1 MNFFQILTIIFSLI
15 IVFLI
20 LLIFY
25 IRKKLT
31 GRIQEIEKNN
41 SIFSSNIESLQAD
54 KKKQIELFDLVIDSV
69 PNGIVLLDE
78 KLKIVKLNESISNL
92 FYLDKVKA
100 IGSTTIFIFNNKNLE
115 DLINESVSTSKLQQK
130 KIVFYQDEDITIEVD
145 AIPVKIENFSIFL
158 LFKNTTQEAEFSKL
172 RSQFVANV
180 SHEMRTPLT
189 SIKGY
194 IETLLENDTLDKEL
208 NKRYLLK
215 ADEEVDRLSFLIE
228 DVLNLS
234 NIEYRRNI
242 LLKQEFNITDII
254 RDCIKSSLFLAEKN
268 DIKIIF
274 NPENNTVKMYTDEEL
289 FRQLVRNMI
298 ENAIFHGGKSTE
310 LNIELENKASEI
322 ILSFYDNGVG
332 IEKSDQPFI
341 FQRFYRGVNP
351 ISSKKTGSGL
361 GLAIV
366 KHIVE
371 LHGGTIGLT
380 STPGVETRFTITF
393 PKM

>member
-1 MNFFQILTIIFSLI
+1 MNIFQILAIILSLI
-15 IVFLI
+15 IVI
-20 LLIFY
+20 LVALLFVV
-25 IRKKLT
+25 RKNLT
-31 GRIQEIEKNN
+31 AKIQEFEKNN
-41 SIFSSNIESLQAD
+41 SAFSSKINSLRAD
-54 KKKQIELFDLVIDSV
+54 IKKQQELFDLIIDSV

-78 KLKIVKLNESISNL
+78 KLKIAKINESISNL

-100 IGSTTIFIFNNKNLE
+100 IGSTTIFLFHNKNLE
-115 DLINESVSTSKLQQK
+115 DLINESVSTLKLQQK
-130 KIVFYQDEDITIEVD
+130 TIVFYQDEDITLEVE
-145 AIPVKIENFSIFL
+145 AIPVDIEDFSICL

-194 IETLLENDTLDKEL
+194 IETLLENDTVDKEL
-208 NKRYLLK
+208 IKRYLLK

-228 DVLNLS
+228 DVLDLS

-242 LLKQEFNITDII
+242 LLKQEFNIVDII
-254 RDCIKSSLFLAEKN
+254 KDCIKSLVFLTEKN
-268 DIKIIF
+268 NVKIVF
-274 NPENNTVKMYTDEEL
+274 NPDSDAIKMRTDEEL

-298 ENAIFHGGKSTE
+298 ENAIFHGGKDTE
-310 LNIELENKASEI
+310 LNIELENSTSEL

-332 IEKSDQPFI
+332 IEKSDQPFV
-341 FQRFYRGVNP
+341 FQRFYRGANP
-351 ISSKKTGSGL
+351 ISSKKIGSGL

-371 LHGGTIGLT
+371 LHGGTIELT
-380 STPGVETRFTITF
+380 STPGIDTRFTITF
-393 PKM
+393 PK

>member
-1 MNFFQILTIIFSLI
+1 MNYFQILTIIFSLI
-15 IVFLI
+15 IVI
-20 LLIFY
+20 LVLLLLF
-25 IRKKLT
+25 IRKNLT
-31 GRIQEIEKNN
+31 GRIQESEK
-41 SIFSSNIESLQAD
+41 STSAFSLTIDSLQAER
-54 KKKQIELFDLVIDSV
+54 KKQNELFDLIIDSV
-69 PNGIVLLDE
+69 PDGIVLIDD
-78 KLKIVKLNESISNL
+78 KLKVVKLNESISNL

-100 IGSTTIFIFNNKNLE
+100 IGSTTIFLFHNKNLE
-115 DLINESVSTSKLQQK
+115 DLVDESISASKFRQK
-130 KIVFYQDEDITIEVD
+130 KIVFYQDEDITLEVE
-145 AIPVKIENFSIFL
+145 AIPVEIENFSIFL

-194 IETLLENDTLDKEL
+194 IETVLENDTEDKEL

-215 ADEEVDRLSFLIE
+215 ADEEVDRLGFLIE
-228 DVLNLS
+228 GILDLS

-242 LLKQEFNITDII
+242 LSKQEFNLIDII
-254 RDCIKSSLFLAEKN
+254 RDSIKSLSFLAEKN

-274 NPENNTVKMYTDEEL
+274 NPDSDTIKMRTDEEL

-298 ENAIFHGGKSTE
+298 ENAIFHGGKSIE
-310 LNIELENKASEI
+310 LNIVLENKASEI
-322 ILSFYDNGVG
+322 VLSFHDNGVG
-332 IEKSDQPFI
+332 IKKSDQPFI
-341 FQRFYRGVNP
+341 FQRFYRGANP
-351 ISSKKTGSGL
+351 ISSKKIGSGL

-380 STPGVETRFTITF
+380 SIPGVETIFTITF
-393 PKM
+393 PK

>member
-1 MNFFQILTIIFSLI
+1 MNIFQILAIILSLI
-15 IVFLI
+15 IVI
-20 LLIFY
+20 LVALLFVV
-25 IRKKLT
+25 RKNLT
-31 GRIQEIEKNN
+31 AKIQEFEKNN
-41 SIFSSNIESLQAD
+41 SAFSSKINSLRAD
-54 KKKQIELFDLVIDSV
+54 IKKQQELFDLIIDSV

-78 KLKIVKLNESISNL
+78 KLKIAKINESISNL

-100 IGSTTIFIFNNKNLE
+100 IGSTTIFLFHNKNLE
-115 DLINESVSTSKLQQK
+115 DLINESVSTLKLQQK
-130 KIVFYQDEDITIEVD
+130 TIVFYQDEDITLEVE
-145 AIPVKIENFSIFL
+145 AIPVDIEDFSICL

-194 IETLLENDTLDKEL
+194 IETLLENDTVDKEL
-208 NKRYLLK
+208 IKRYLLK

-228 DVLNLS
+228 DVLDLS

-242 LLKQEFNITDII
+242 LLKQEFNIVDII
-254 RDCIKSSLFLAEKN
+254 KDCIKSLVFLTEKN
-268 DIKIIF
+268 NVKIVF
-274 NPENNTVKMYTDEEL
+274 NPDSDAIKMRTDEEL

-298 ENAIFHGGKSTE
+298 ENAIFHGGKGTE
-310 LNIELENKASEI
+310 LNIELENSTSEL

-332 IEKSDQPFI
+332 IEKSDQPFV
-341 FQRFYRGVNP
+341 FQRFYRGANP
-351 ISSKKTGSGL
+351 ISSKKIGSGL

-371 LHGGTIGLT
+371 LHGGTIELT
-380 STPGVETRFTITF
+380 STPGIDTRFTITF
-393 PKM
+393 PK

>member
-1 MNFFQILTIIFSLI
+1 MNFFQILTIIFLLI
-15 IVFLI
+15 IVILI
-20 LLIFY
+20 ALLFF
-25 IRKKLT
+25 IRKNLKSK
-31 GRIQEIEKNN
+31 IQGLENNN
-41 SIFSSNIESLQAD
+41 SVFSSKINSLQAN
-54 KKKQIELFDLVIDSV
+54 KEKQKELFNLLIDII

-92 FYLDKVKA
+92 FYLDKAKA
-100 IGSTTIFIFNNKNLE
+100 IGSTTIFLFNNKNLE
-115 DLINESVSTSKLQQK
+115 DLINEAVSTSKLQQK
-130 KIVFYQDEDITIEVD
+130 KIVFYQDEDITLEVE
-145 AIPVKIENFSIFL
+145 AIPVDIEDFSIYL

-194 IETLLENDTLDKEL
+194 IETLLENDTEDKEL

-228 DVLNLS
+228 DVLDLS

-242 LLKQEFNITDII
+242 LLKQEFNIVDII
-254 RDCIKSSLFLAEKN
+254 RDCIKSLFFLTKKN
-268 DIKIIF
+268 DVKIIF
-274 NPENNTVKMYTDEEL
+274 NPDSGTIKMRTDEEL

-298 ENAIFHGGKSTE
+298 ENAIFHGGKSIQ
-310 LNIELENKASEI
+310 LNIELQNKNSEL

-341 FQRFYRGVNP
+341 FQRFYRGTNP
-351 ISSKKTGSGL
+351 ISLKKIGSGL

-380 STPGVETRFTITF
+380 SAPGVETRFTITF
-393 PKM
+393 PK

>member
-1 MNFFQILTIIFSLI
+1 MNIFQILAIILSLI
-15 IVFLI
+15 IVI
-20 LLIFY
+20 LVALLFV
-25 IRKKLT
+25 IRKNLT
-31 GRIQEIEKNN
+31 AKIQEFEKNN
-41 SIFSSNIESLQAD
+41 SAFSSKINSLRAD
-54 KKKQIELFDLVIDSV
+54 IKKHQELFDLIIDSV

-78 KLKIVKLNESISNL
+78 KLKIAKINESISNL

-100 IGSTTIFIFNNKNLE
+100 IGSTTIFLFHNKNLE
-115 DLINESVSTSKLQQK
+115 DLINESVSTLKLQQK
-130 KIVFYQDEDITIEVD
+130 KIVFYQDEDITLEVE
-145 AIPVKIENFSIFL
+145 AIPVDIEDFSICL

-194 IETLLENDTLDKEL
+194 IETLLENDTVDKEL
-208 NKRYLLK
+208 IKRYLLK

-228 DVLNLS
+228 DVLDLS

-242 LLKQEFNITDII
+242 LLKQEFNIVDII
-254 RDCIKSSLFLAEKN
+254 KDCIKSLVFLTEKN
-268 DIKIIF
+268 NVKIVF
-274 NPENNTVKMYTDEEL
+274 NPDSDAIKMRTDEEL

-298 ENAIFHGGKSTE
+298 ENAIFHGGKGTE
-310 LNIELENKASEI
+310 LNIELENSTSEL

-332 IEKSDQPFI
+332 IEKSDQPFV
-341 FQRFYRGVNP
+341 FQRFYRGANP
-351 ISSKKTGSGL
+351 ISSKKIGSGL

-371 LHGGTIGLT
+371 LHGGTIELT
-380 STPGVETRFTITF
+380 STPGIDTRFTITF
-393 PKM
+393 PK

>member
-15 IVFLI
+15 IV
-20 LLIFY
+20 LLVVLLLF
-25 IRKKLT
+25 IRKNLT
-31 GRIQEIEKNN
+31 GKIQEFDRSN
-41 SIFSSNIESLQAD
+41 SDFSSLVNSLQAD
-54 KKKQIELFDLVIDSV
+54 RKKQQELFDLIIDSV

-78 KLKIVKLNESISNL
+78 KLKIAKINESISNL

-100 IGSTTIFIFNNKNLE
+100 IGSTTIFLFHNKNLE
-115 DLINESVSTSKLQQK
+115 DLINESVSTLKLRQK
-130 KIVFYQDEDITIEVD
+130 RIVFYRDEDITLEVE
-145 AIPVKIENFSIFL
+145 AMPVEIENFSICL

-194 IETLLENDTLDKEL
+194 IETLLENDKVDKEL
-208 NKRYLLK
+208 YKRYLLK
-215 ADEEVDRLSFLIE
+215 AGEEVDRLSFLIE
-228 DVLNLS
+228 DVLDLS

-242 LLKQEFNITDII
+242 LLKQEFNIVDII
-254 RDCIKSSLFLAEKN
+254 KDCMKSLVFLAEKN
-268 DIKIIF
+268 DVKIIF
-274 NPENNTVKMYTDEEL
+274 NPDSNTVKIRAEEEL

-298 ENAIFHGGKSTE
+298 ENAIFHGGKNIE
-310 LNIELENKASEI
+310 LNIGLENKASEI
-322 ILSFYDNGVG
+322 ILSFSDNGVG
-332 IEKSDQPFI
+332 IEKTDQPFI
-341 FQRFYRGVNP
+341 FQRFYRGKNP
-351 ISSKKTGSGL
+351 ISSKKIGSGL

-380 STPGVETRFTITF
+380 SAPGVETKFTITLQ
-393 PKM
+393 K

>member
-1 MNFFQILTIIFSLI
+1 MNIFQILAIIFSLI
-15 IVFLI
+15 IVILVVFL
-20 LLIFY
+20 FVV
-25 IRKKLT
+25 RKNLAA
-31 GRIQEIEKNN
+31 RIQEFEKNN
-41 SIFSSNIESLQAD
+41 SDFSSKINSLRAD
-54 KKKQIELFDLVIDSV
+54 IKKQQELFDLIIDSV

-78 KLKIVKLNESISNL
+78 KLKIAKINECISNL

-100 IGSTTIFIFNNKNLE
+100 IGSTTIFLFHNKNLE
-115 DLINESVSTSKLQQK
+115 DLINESVSTLKLQQK
-130 KIVFYQDEDITIEVD
+130 KIVFYQDEDITLEVE
-145 AIPVKIENFSIFL
+145 AIPVDIEDFSICL

-194 IETLLENDTLDKEL
+194 IETLLENDTVDKEL

-228 DVLNLS
+228 DVLDLS

-242 LLKQEFNITDII
+242 LLKQEFNIVDII
-254 RDCIKSSLFLAEKN
+254 KDCIKSLVFLTEKN
-268 DIKIIF
+268 DAKIVF
-274 NPENNTVKMYTDEEL
+274 NPDNDAIKMRTDEEL

-298 ENAIFHGGKSTE
+298 ENAIFHGGKGTE
-310 LNIELENKASEI
+310 LNIELENSTSEL
-322 ILSFYDNGVG
+322 ILSFYDNGAG
-332 IEKSDQPFI
+332 IEKSDQPFV
-341 FQRFYRGVNP
+341 FQRFYRGANP
-351 ISSKKTGSGL
+351 ISSKKIGSGL

-371 LHGGTIGLT
+371 LHGGTIELT
-380 STPGVETRFTITF
+380 STPGIDTRFKIIF
-393 PKM
+393 PK

>member
-1 MNFFQILTIIFSLI
+1 M
-15 IVFLI
+15 
-20 LLIFY
+20 
-25 IRKKLT
+25 
-31 GRIQEIEKNN
+31 
-41 SIFSSNIESLQAD
+41 
-54 KKKQIELFDLVIDSV
+54 FDLIIDSV

-78 KLKIVKLNESISNL
+78 KLKIAKINESISNL

-100 IGSTTIFIFNNKNLE
+100 IGSTTIFLFHNKNLE
-115 DLINESVSTSKLQQK
+115 DLINESVSTLKLQQK
-130 KIVFYQDEDITIEVD
+130 TIVFYQDEDITLEVE
-145 AIPVKIENFSIFL
+145 AIPVDIEDFSICL

-194 IETLLENDTLDKEL
+194 IETLLENDTVDKEL
-208 NKRYLLK
+208 IKRYLLK

-228 DVLNLS
+228 DVLDLS

-242 LLKQEFNITDII
+242 LLKQEFNIVDII
-254 RDCIKSSLFLAEKN
+254 KDCIKSLVFLTEKN
-268 DIKIIF
+268 NVKIVF
-274 NPENNTVKMYTDEEL
+274 NPDSDAIKMRTDEEL

-298 ENAIFHGGKSTE
+298 ENAIFHGGKDTE
-310 LNIELENKASEI
+310 LNIELENSTSEL

-332 IEKSDQPFI
+332 IEKSDQPFV
-341 FQRFYRGVNP
+341 FQRFYRGANP
-351 ISSKKTGSGL
+351 ISSKKIGSGL

-371 LHGGTIGLT
+371 LHGGTIELT
-380 STPGVETRFTITF
+380 STPGIDTRFTITF
-393 PKM
+393 PK

>member
-1 MNFFQILTIIFSLI
+1 MNFFQILAIIFSLI
-15 IVFLI
+15 IVI
-20 LLIFY
+20 LVALLFF
-25 IRKKLT
+25 IRKNLT
-31 GRIQEIEKNN
+31 GRIQSLEKNN
-41 SIFSSNIESLQAD
+41 SVCSSKISSLQAN
-54 KKKQIELFDLVIDSV
+54 KEKQKELFNLLIDNI

-78 KLKIVKLNESISNL
+78 KLRIVKINESISNL
-92 FYLDKVKA
+92 FYLDKIKA
-100 IGSTTIFIFNNKNLE
+100 IGSTTIFLFNNKNLE
-115 DLINESVSTSKLQQK
+115 DLINETILTSKIQQK
-130 KIVFYQDEDITIEVD
+130 KIVFYQDEDITLEVE
-145 AIPVKIENFSIFL
+145 AIPVDIENFSIYL

-194 IETLLENDTLDKEL
+194 IETLLENGTEDKEL

-215 ADEEVDRLSFLIE
+215 ADEEVDRLGFLIE

-242 LLKQEFNITDII
+242 LLKQEFNIAGII
-254 RDCIKSSLFLAEKN
+254 RDSIKSLAFLAEKN

-274 NPENNTVKMYTDEEL
+274 NPDSNAIKMRTDEEL
-289 FRQLVRNMI
+289 FRQLVRNII
-298 ENAIFHGGKSTE
+298 ENAIFHGGKSIE
-310 LNIELENKASEI
+310 LNIELENKVSEI
-322 ILSFYDNGVG
+322 FLSFSDNGVG

-341 FQRFYRGVNP
+341 FQRFYRGANP
-351 ISSKKTGSGL
+351 TSSKKIGSGL

-371 LHGGTIGLT
+371 LHGGTIGLA
-380 STPGVETRFTITF
+380 SVPGVETRFTITF
-393 PKM
+393 PK

>member
-1 MNFFQILTIIFSLI
+1 MNIFQILSIIFSLI
-15 IVFLI
+15 IVI
-20 LLIFY
+20 LATLLFI
-25 IRKKLT
+25 IRKNLT
-31 GRIQEIEKNN
+31 GRIQETEKNN
-41 SIFSSNIESLQAD
+41 SAFSSKINSLQAD
-54 KKKQIELFDLVIDSV
+54 KKKQQELFDLIIDSV

-92 FYLDKVKA
+92 FYLDKAKA
-100 IGSTTIFIFNNKNLE
+100 IGSTTIFLFNNKNLE
-115 DLINESVSTSKLQQK
+115 DLINEAVSTSKLQQK
-130 KIVFYQDEDITIEVD
+130 KIVFYQDEDITLEVE
-145 AIPVKIENFSIFL
+145 AIPVDIENFSIYL

-194 IETLLENDTLDKEL
+194 IETLLENDTEDKEL

-215 ADEEVDRLSFLIE
+215 ANEEVDRLSFLIE
-228 DVLNLS
+228 DVLDLS

-242 LLKQEFNITDII
+242 LLTQEFNIVDII
-254 RDCIKSSLFLAEKN
+254 RDCIKSLVFLTEKN
-268 DIKIIF
+268 DVKIIF
-274 NPENNTVKMYTDEEL
+274 NPDSDTIKMRTDEEL

-298 ENAIFHGGKSTE
+298 ENAIFHGGKSIQ
-310 LNIELENKASEI
+310 LNIELQNKTTEL

-341 FQRFYRGVNP
+341 FQRFYRGANL
-351 ISSKKTGSGL
+351 ISSKKIGSGL

-380 STPGVETRFTITF
+380 SASGVETRFTMTF
-393 PKM
+393 PK